1 MNGIEIETED
11 GWRGAHA
18 HVVSLGG
25 GRFRASV
32 RLRAHDKLA
41 VDGAT
46 VRFEGRAI
54 RSIVKTTVR
63 DASDR
68 ADTLVIEF
76 RTAASD
82 PD

>member
-32 RLRAHDKLA
+32 RMRAHDKVA
-41 VDGAT
+41 VDGPGL
-46 VRFEGRAI
+46 RFEGRAI
-54 RSIVKTTVR
+54 RGVVKATTR
-63 DASDR
+63 DVNKR
-68 ADTLVIEF
+68 AETMVIEF

-82 PD
+82 